1 MLRTEATLSFILL
14 ALIRNI
20 NIRIYNTQT
29 AGAYAG
35 GFQGFPETPPDSES
49 LPFYVLAM
57 QTLLRKAEIIFNTV
71 ASRCVRMFVHNA
83 FVYRS
88 AIRPFPITLEGM

>member
-1 MLRTEATLSFILL
+1 ME
-14 ALIRNI
+14 I
-20 NIRIYNTQT
+20 NNYYIIY

-71 ASRCVRMFVHNA
+71 ASRCVADV
-83 FVYRS
+83 RS
-88 AIRPFPITLEGM
+88 QCFRLP

>member
-1 MLRTEATLSFILL
+1 MWTLIKWACSHTSYTWPG
-14 ALIRNI
+14 RM
-20 NIRIYNTQT
+20 Q
-29 AGAYAG
+29 G

-71 ASRCVRMFVHNA
+71 ASRCVADV
-83 FVYRS
+83 RS
-88 AIRPFPITLEGM
+88 QCFRLP

>member
-1 MLRTEATLSFILL
+1 MITLHCPKTLNSKLFVLRGCVSLRSP
-14 ALIRNI
+14 
-20 NIRIYNTQT
+20 
-29 AGAYAG
+29 GAYAG

-71 ASRCVRMFVHNA
+71 ASRCVADV
-83 FVYRS
+83 RS
-88 AIRPFPITLEGM
+88 QCFRLP